1 MRITRDLLLNLAHEN
16 SAKMVARDRGISC
29 VYIGGSLLNED
40 PFLAGITDIDLFC
53 VHERPVTTQREVI
66 RINADVHLD
75 IAHYE
80 QEEFM
85 PARKLRTDP
94 WHGSL
99 FASGPLVLHDP
110 QHWLDYTR
118 SAGTAQFAR
127 PENVSAR
134 VSTFLSPARLAWQA
148 LQDEAVPQGV
158 KRVQALLDV
167 IRNSTNATAVI
178 TGAPMPMRRLFLE
191 LPERSARAG
200 MPELA
205 GELVQSF
212 TSESVTDDH
221 WTDWFEGWENAYD
234 QLNESG
240 KAPVTLNPS
249 RKNYYL
255 KAIKGLSEER
265 PAAALWMLLFTWT
278 RMAADLPKS
287 GEPYKAW
294 QSLCRQ
300 LEMDNKNFPARLELL
315 DGVLDRV
322 EESLDHLRG

>member
-1 MRITRDLLLNLAHEN
+1 MRITRDLLLNLAREN
-16 SAKMVARDRGISC
+16 SAKLIARDRGITC
-29 VYIGGSLLNED
+29 VYVAGSLLNED

-53 VHERPVTTQREVI
+53 IHDRPLTIAREVI

-75 IAHYE
+75 VAHYS
-80 QEEFM
+80 QEAFA

-94 WHGSL
+94 WLGGL
-99 FASGPLVLHDP
+99 LARGPLVLHDP
-110 QHWLDYTR
+110 FHWLDYTR
-118 SAGTAQFAR
+118 SAGTAQFNH
-127 PENVSAR
+127 PENISER
-134 VSTFLSPARLAWQA
+134 VRTFLSPARLTWQS
-148 LQDEAVPQGV
+148 LQDGNVPQGV

-167 IRNSTNATAVI
+167 VRNSANAAASM
-178 TGAPMPMRRLFLE
+178 TGSPLPLRRLFLE
-191 LPERSARAG
+191 LPQRSTWAG
-200 MPELA
+200 MSELA

-221 WTDWFEGWENAYD
+221 WTDWFAGWENAYD
-234 QLNESG
+234 QLNESA

-255 KAIKGLSEER
+255 KAIKGLAEER
-265 PAAALWMLLFTWT
+265 PAAALWILLITWT
-278 RMAADLPKS
+278 RMAAELPKS

-300 LEMDNKNFPARLELL
+300 LELDNKNITARMELL
-315 DGVLDRV
+315 DGALDRI